1 MKRELIPESVPQ
13 CWVRFVFREAARWVR
28 FVGRTVYRWV
38 RFVFRDQPFWVRFV
52 GRTVYRWV
60 RFVFR
65 DQPFWV
71 RFVGRTVYRW
81 VRFVFR
87 DQPFW
92 VRFVGRTVY
101 RWVRFVFRDQPFW
114 VRFVGRTVY
123 RWVRFVFRDQP
134 FWVRFVGR
142 TVYRWVRFVF
152 RDQPCWVRFVLAT
165 RVVGFVSNTPMG
177 LSLQAES
184 CPHDIVEMRTRMK
197 REPGCQRAH
206 DRESFSTILSRTRR
220 FTSLVGRRFLG
231 ASLPARFGVVCGA
244 MLTALLVAAM
254 PRRENAVTK
263 LPSPRRPGIRLA

>member
-13 CWVRFVFREAARWVR
+13 CWVRFVFREAARWVRFVGRTVYRWVRFVFREAARWVR

-65 DQPFWV
+65 DQPF
-71 RFVGRTVYRW
+71 
-81 VRFVFR
+81 
-87 DQPFW
+87 
-92 VRFVGRTVY
+92 
-101 RWVRFVFRDQPFW
+101 
-114 VRFVGRTVY
+114 
-123 RWVRFVFRDQP
+123 
-134 FWVRFVGR
+134 
-142 TVYRWVRFVF
+142 
-152 RDQPCWVRFVLAT
+152 WVRFVLAT